1 MKKKERLI
9 YGPVLSRRLGRSLGI
24 NLTPHKTCS
33 FDCCYC
39 QCGRTTVRTVHRD
52 SYVEIED
59 LLEQVREAVAKFE
72 VDYLTISGSG
82 EPTLNRDIGKIIR
95 RLKEEF
101 RIPVA
106 VITNATLLSNL
117 EVRRALYAADLV
129 VPTLSA
135 ADEKVFRRLHRPCP
149 GVRLAAVIY
158 GLKVFRRYFSG
169 KIYLEIMLVK
179 DVNDAPEHLMKLR
192 RIVWEIKPDLVH
204 LNTVV
209 RPPADKSARPLSDDE
224 LNQIRMLFGG
234 DAQIA
239 TVSVDLPV
247 SRFRP
252 ATAQAVLQVI
262 RNRPVTAE
270 ELSSALNLSL
280 STLHQVLAEL
290 ERVGAVKRVK
300 FRGAVFYEPTSQP
313 V

>member
-1 MKKKERLI
+1 
-9 YGPVLSRRLGRSLGI
+9 VRRG
-24 NLTPHKTCS
+24 
-33 FDCCYC
+33 
-39 QCGRTTVRTVHRD
+39 
-52 SYVEIED
+52 SYVQIAG
-59 LLEQVREAVAKFE
+59 LLEQVREATAKFE
-72 VDYLTISGSG
+72 VDYLTLSGSG

-106 VITNATLLSNL
+106 VITNATLLSNP
-117 EVRRALYAADLV
+117 EIRRALYAADLV

-192 RIVWEIKPDLVH
+192 RLVWEIKPDLVH

-224 LNQIRMLFGG
+224 LNQVRMLFGG

-239 TVSVDLPV
+239 ISSVDFRS
-247 SRFRP
+247 SRVHT

-262 RNRPVTAE
+262 RSRPVTAA
-270 ELSSALNLSL
+270 ELSVALGVSQSVLRRILS
-280 STLHQVLAEL
+280 EL
-290 ERVGAVKRVK
+290 ERNGSVKK
-300 FRGAVFYEPTSQP
+300 MNYRGAVFYEPNSWLAEGEI
-313 V
+313 